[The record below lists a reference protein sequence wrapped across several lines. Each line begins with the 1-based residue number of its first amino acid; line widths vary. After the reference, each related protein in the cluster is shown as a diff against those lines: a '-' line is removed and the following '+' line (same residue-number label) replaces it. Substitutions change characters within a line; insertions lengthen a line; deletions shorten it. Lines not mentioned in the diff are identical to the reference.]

1 MANEKTNVIEDKEI
15 TFTLKESELFQL
27 TLSVNTRVSFVQM
40 KWASATTQQEQNACE
55 NQLEYL
61 SNLQRKL
68 AEILAES
75 K

>member
-1 MANEKTNVIEDKEI
+1 MTEKTNVVEDKEI

>member
-1 MANEKTNVIEDKEI
+1 MSEKTNVVEDKEI